1 MANLGTDLGDFG
13 PVEVEITGRELLVA
27 DLCWRL
33 RTPEGTLFTDRSY
46 GYALAQYLNDSLDAA
61 RLPAIATRIQLEFL
75 KDDRVRQ
82 ANAACELEHIDA
94 TKRRLRVTCDVTDAD
109 GPFRFIVA
117 VTSDSF
123 TLESLWP

>member
-1 MANLGTDLGDFG
+1 MANLGTDLGDLG
-13 PVEVEITGRELLVA
+13 AVETEITGSELLVT

-33 RTPEGTLFTDRSY
+33 RTPEGTLFTDPSY
-46 GYALAQYLNDSLDAA
+46 GYDLAQHLNDALDAA

-82 ANAACELEHIDA
+82 ASAACSLETIDA
-94 TKRRLRVTCDVTDAD
+94 TKQTLRVTCDVTDAA
-109 GPFRFIVA
+109 GPFRFIVS